1 MNKQILSKKEETKNR
16 MIDAAG
22 RGFRQFGYGGIGVDG
37 IAKEAG
43 VTSGAF
49 YAHLGSKS
57 AAFNIAVVAG
67 LDEVIEAI
75 PMFRNSHGQ
84 HWIKAFAEYYLGKP
98 HRDDLACGCAM
109 ASLTP
114 EVVKADNEIH
124 VVYEAKMKQIMSLI
138 ADGLEGSSIGDRSSR
153 AWSFLSILIGGLNIT
168 RAMNTHKTSEEIAK
182 TVIEAAIELAG
193 TAKVSS

>member
-1 MNKQILSKKEETKNR
+1 MNKEVLSKKEETKKR
-16 MIDAAG
+16 MVDAAS
-22 RGFRQFGYGGIGVDG
+22 RSFRQFGYGGIGVDG

-57 AAFNIAVVAG
+57 AAFNVAVVAG

-75 PMFRNSHGQ
+75 PMFRNRHGKY
-84 HWIKAFAEYYLGKP
+84 WLKAFAEYYLGKP

-114 EVVKADNEIH
+114 EVVRGGNEVH
-124 VVYEAKMKQIMSLI
+124 DKYEAKMKQIVSLI
-138 ADGLEGSSIGDRSSR
+138 ADGLIGGSKEARDSK
-153 AWSFLSILIGGLNIT
+153 AWTFLSILIGGLNIARGT
-168 RAMNTHKTSEEIAK
+168 SSNQTSEEIAK
-182 TVIEAAIELAG
+182 AVIEAAVKLVGSAEN
-193 TAKVSS
+193 

>member
-1 MNKQILSKKEETKNR
+1 MNKEVLSKKEKTKKR
-16 MIDAAG
+16 MVDAAS
-22 RGFRQFGYGGIGVDG
+22 RSFRQFGYGGIGVDG

-57 AAFNIAVVAG
+57 AAFNVAVVAG

-75 PMFRNSHGQ
+75 PMFRNSHGKY
-84 HWIKAFAEYYLGKP
+84 WIKAFAEYYLGKP

-114 EVVKADNEIH
+114 EVVRGENEVHDI
-124 VVYEAKMKQIMSLI
+124 YEVKMKQIISLL
-138 ADGLEGSSIGDRSSR
+138 ADGIEGKSSKARNSK
-153 AWSFLSILIGGLNIT
+153 AWAFLSILIGGLNVA
-168 RAMNTHKTSEEIAK
+168 RGMNSNKASEEIAK
-182 TVIEAAIELAG
+182 SVIDAAIELTG
-193 TAKVSS
+193 IVKC